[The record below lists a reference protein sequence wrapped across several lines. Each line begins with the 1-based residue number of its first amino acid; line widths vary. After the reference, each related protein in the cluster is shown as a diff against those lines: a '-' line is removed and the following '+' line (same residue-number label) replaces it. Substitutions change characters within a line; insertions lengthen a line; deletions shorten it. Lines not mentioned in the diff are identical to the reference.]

1 MQPAGGIVRAGA
13 GAAPQWRPMSETP
26 SETPGETLNL
36 PIEWLPAQGR
46 AEQLIVLLHG
56 WAQEATD
63 FLPLAQALRG
73 AFPQA
78 AILAPESPL
87 AADGGRPGRQW
98 YSIEGLDDGI
108 EWRRRVQASVA
119 RIAAWL
125 RAEQARRGIGEAA
138 TALGGFSQGGLLALH
153 TAVQHDGIAGRVL
166 AFGAR
171 MVDLPRTAPRHVTLH
186 LFHGSAD
193 KIFPV
198 THARELLDHIGQL
211 QGDATLDVAEGL
223 GHTLHP
229 ALTDCMLHRL
239 QNHIPLR
246 TWREA
251 LGAVPAPR
259 RAPGDGPGTDD

>member
-1 MQPAGGIVRAGA
+1 MQP
-13 GAAPQWRPMSETP
+13 MSP
-26 SETPGETLNL
+26 TLNL

-46 AEQLIVLLHG
+46 PEQLIVLLHG
-56 WAQEATD
+56 WAHDATD
-63 FLPLAQALRG
+63 FLPVAQALRD
-73 AFPQA
+73 AFAQA

-98 YSIEGLDDGI
+98 YSIQGI
-108 EWRRRVQASVA
+108 EDPVEWRRRVDDSVE
-119 RIAAWL
+119 RIAAWV
-125 RAEQARRGIGEAA
+125 RAQQARLGVGEAA
-138 TALGGFSQGGLLALH
+138 TALGGFSQGGVLALH
-153 TAVQHDGIAGRVL
+153 TATRYDGIAGRVL

-171 MVDLPRTAPRHVTLH
+171 MVELPEVAPRHATLH

-198 THARELLDHIGQL
+198 DQARALLERIGEL

-223 GHTLHP
+223 GHALHP

-239 QNHIPLR
+239 RNHIPLR

-251 LGAVPAPR
+251 MGAASAARPGAAGAP
-259 RAPGDGPGTDD
+259 TDDD